1 MAKDAV
7 FAALDLGSNS
17 FHLLVAEAGD
27 GHWQVLDKLK
37 HTVRLAQGLQGDG
50 TLDETVKR
58 RALQSLEHMAQ
69 RLRGVPADNTRVV
82 GTKALRAASADRDF
96 LQRAEAILG
105 VPIEVISGREEARLI
120 YHGVCHSLPPLKKN
134 RLVMDI
140 GGGSTELITG
150 HQQRILQRESLDM
163 GCVTFTRRYFDSA
176 GTDKPF
182 AHSWAAAVLE
192 ARRVLRPYRRHFLD
206 AGWQQAVGASGTFR
220 ATAAVLVANGW
231 TDGGIDRAGLNKL
244 GDWLM
249 ANGPQ
254 AVSSLA
260 GLNARRA
267 PVFIGGLAIVKGLFE
282 SLGLER
288 MEVARGALREGV
300 ILDLSGRAANRD
312 VRGSSVTSLA
322 RRFSV
327 DAAQVGRVQSVIDA
341 LLDAADTRLLKKK
354 QRQLL
359 YWAVE
364 LHEAGLSIAHSGHHR
379 HGAYVVEN
387 ADMPGFSQREQ
398 AQLAFLIRH
407 QRGKPEANGPVG
419 AESDK
424 RQLAVQLPLLRAAVA
439 VCRSRL
445 ESEQEFAN
453 ALRGVRWQAT
463 DNGPG
468 TLELT
473 LDTQW
478 LQRNPLIA
486 ADLRKAARQLRAWP
500 ELVQLRLLGTDQ
512 ALKQA

>member
-1 MAKDAV
+1 MTKDAI

-27 GHWQVLDKLK
+27 GHWRVLDKLK
-37 HTVRLAQGLQGDG
+37 HTVRLAEGLQGDG
-50 TLDETVKR
+50 TLDETVKQ

-82 GTKALRAASADRDF
+82 GTKASRAASADRDF
-96 LQRAEAILG
+96 LQRAEATLG

-134 RLVMDI
+134 RLVLDI

-150 HQQRILQRESLDM
+150 CQQRILQRESLDM
-163 GCVTFTRRYFDSA
+163 GCVTFTRRYFASA
-176 GTDKPF
+176 TTNK
-182 AHSWAAAVLE
+182 ALASSWAAAVLE
-192 ARRVLRPYRRHFLD
+192 VQRVLRPYRRAFLD
-206 AGWQQAVGASGTFR
+206 AGWRQAVGASGTFR
-220 ATAAVLVANGW
+220 AAAAVLAANGW
-231 TDGGIDRAGLNKL
+231 ADAGIDRAGLEKL
-244 GDWLM
+244 VNWLM

-254 AVSSLA
+254 AVNSLV
-260 GLNARRA
+260 GLSARRA

-282 SLGLER
+282 SLGLKR

-327 DAAQVGRVQSVIDA
+327 DAAQAQHVQAVIDA
-341 LLDAADTRLLKKK
+341 LLDAADSRLLKKK

-364 LHEAGLSIAHSGHHR
+364 LHEAGLSIAHSGQHR

-387 ADMPGFSQREQ
+387 ADMPGFSQRDQ

-407 QRGKPEANGPVG
+407 QRGKPEANGLVG
-419 AESDK
+419 AESDN

-445 ESEQEFAN
+445 NPQQEFAD

-463 DNGPG
+463 DTGPG

-473 LDTQW
+473 LDAQW
-478 LQRNPLIA
+478 LQCNPLIA

-500 ELVQLRLLGTDQ
+500 ELGQLRVLGTDQ
-512 ALKQA
+512 ALNQA